1 MCINNENDIQ
11 FAALWITACINLHA
25 FAMDHEDNTYMTRDV
40 FYKKGLKIARKE
52 HRAKAA
58 RERRQL
64 QEGNE
69 ADNKGHDD
77 DDVGLLEGKLKREQ
91 LKKDL
96 FIYLDGER

>member
-1 MCINNENDIQ
+1 
-11 FAALWITACINLHA
+11 
-25 FAMDHEDNTYMTRDV
+25 MDHEDNTYMTRDV

-64 QEGNE
+64 REGNE
-69 ADNKGHDD
+69 VDNEGDD
-77 DDVGLLEGKLKREQ
+77 VDDVGLLEGKLKHEQ